1 MNKFRRAFLK
11 TAGAA
16 GALLATAGIGLL
28 KSGEVFAATWNK
40 LAFSSNN
47 MSDALKNANYGGAV
61 ESKDI
66 VLKAPDI
73 AENGA
78 VVPIEVTSN
87 IPGTTSIALFV
98 EKNQYPMVADFELPS
113 GTEPYIST
121 RIKMSQ
127 TSNVRV
133 AVRAGGKNYTQVKEV
148 KVTIG
153 GCGG

>member
-1 MNKFRRAFLK
+1 MDKFRRVFLK
-11 TAGAA
+11 NMGIA
-16 GALLATAGIGLL
+16 GALLVGMGAGLF

-47 MSDALKNANYGGAV
+47 VKDAMNNANYGGAV

-66 VLKAPDI
+66 LLNMSEI

-78 VVPIEVTSN
+78 NVPVEVTSN
-87 IPGTTSIALFV
+87 IPGTTSIAIFV
-98 EKNQYPMVADFELPS
+98 DKNQYPMVADFDIPS
-113 GTEPYIST
+113 GTEPYIAT

-127 TSNVRV
+127 TSLVRV
-133 AVRAGGKNYTQVKEV
+133 AVRAGGKAYMQAKEI

>member
-1 MNKFRRAFLK
+1 MKNAGI
-11 TAGAA
+11 AGAVLA
-16 GALLATAGIGLL
+16 AVGAGLL
-28 KSGEVFAATWNK
+28 RSGEAFAATWNK

-47 MSDALKNANYGGAV
+47 INDAMKNANYGGAI

-66 VLKAPDI
+66 VLKVPDI

-78 VVPIEVTSN
+78 IVPVEATSN
-87 IPGTTSIALFV
+87 IPGTTSMAFFV
-98 EKNQYPMVADFELPS
+98 EKNEYPMVADFELPG
-113 GTEPYIST
+113 GTESYIST
-121 RIKMSQ
+121 RIKMRQ

-133 AVRAGGKNYTQVKEV
+133 AVKAGGKVYMQSKEV

>member
-1 MNKFRRAFLK
+1 MDKLRRIFLK
-11 TAGAA
+11 NAGIAGAVLA
-16 GALLATAGIGLL
+16 AVGAGLL
-28 KSGEVFAATWNK
+28 KSGEAFAATWNK

-47 MSDALKNANYGGAV
+47 INDTMKNANYGGAI

-66 VLKAPDI
+66 VLKVPDI

-78 VVPIEVTSN
+78 IVPVEATSN
-87 IPGTTSIALFV
+87 IPGTTSMAFFV
-98 EKNQYPMVADFELPS
+98 EKNEYPMVADFELPS

-121 RIKMSQ
+121 RIKMRQ

-133 AVRAGGKNYTQVKEV
+133 AVKAGGKVYMQSKEV

>member
-16 GALLATAGIGLL
+16 GALLATAGVGLL

-47 MSDALKNANYGGAV
+47 MNDAMKNANYGGAV

-78 VVPIEVTSN
+78 VVPVEVTSN

>member
-1 MNKFRRAFLK
+1 MDKLRRVFLK
-11 TAGAA
+11 NMGAA
-16 GALLATAGIGLL
+16 GALLVGMGAGLL
-28 KSGEVFAATWNK
+28 KTGEVFAATWNK

-47 MSDALKNANYGGAV
+47 VTDAMKNANYGGAV

-66 VLKAPDI
+66 LLKVPDI

-78 VVPIEVTSN
+78 IVPVEVTSN
-87 IPGTTSIALFV
+87 IPGTTSIAFYV
-98 EKNQYPMVADFELPS
+98 DKNQYPLVADFEIPS

-121 RIKMSQ
+121 RVKMSQ
-127 TSNVRV
+127 TSPVRV
-133 AVRAGGKNYTQVKEV
+133 TVRAGGKAYTHSKEV

>member
-1 MNKFRRAFLK
+1 MKNAGI
-11 TAGAA
+11 AGAVLA
-16 GALLATAGIGLL
+16 AVGAGLL
-28 KSGEVFAATWNK
+28 KSGEAFAATWNK

-47 MSDALKNANYGGAV
+47 INDTMKNANYGGAI

-66 VLKAPDI
+66 VLKVPDI

-78 VVPIEVTSN
+78 IVPVEATSN
-87 IPGTTSIALFV
+87 IPGTTSMAFFV
-98 EKNQYPMVADFELPS
+98 EKNEYPMVADFELPS

-121 RIKMSQ
+121 RIKMRQ

-133 AVRAGGKNYTQVKEV
+133 AVKAGGKVYMQSKEV